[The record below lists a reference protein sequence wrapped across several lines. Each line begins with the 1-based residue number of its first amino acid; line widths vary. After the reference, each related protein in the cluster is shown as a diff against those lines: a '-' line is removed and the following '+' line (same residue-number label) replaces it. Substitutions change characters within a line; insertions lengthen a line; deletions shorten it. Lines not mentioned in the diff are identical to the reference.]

1 MNCGIRSEIS
11 MHDRS
16 TRSPERVTHLRLP
29 QNVACGFPALRSSKV
44 ASQHSDKLLFA
55 IREMQ
60 GATYI
65 EADRPTC
72 RLDALIQELD
82 LPGVDQLFDPGLGRE
97 PERLSSRVR
106 P

>member
-1 MNCGIRSEIS
+1 
-11 MHDRS
+11 
-16 TRSPERVTHLRLP
+16 
-29 QNVACGFPALRSSKV
+29 
-44 ASQHSDKLLFA
+44 
-55 IREMQ
+55 MQ